1 MTQAELDF
9 HEWYYSDPSRLIT
22 TWLGVPLRKIPNDL
36 WVYAELIQRVQPRW
50 IIETGTLE
58 GGSALWFAQVG
69 ALAGARMQVIT
80 IDLEARPNQPTH
92 SAIEYVVGNSLDPAI
107 QAHVRMR
114 LGWFPGPV
122 LVSLDSDHTAAHVL
136 AELRA
141 YSPFV
146 TPGSYLVVEDTN
158 LAYEAVPGWGPSPR
172 DAVQQWFA
180 EDHPPFE
187 VDYACE
193 RYGLTFS
200 PQGWLRRVG

>member
-69 ALAGARMQVIT
+69 ALAGARTQVLT
-80 IDLEARPNQPTH
+80 IDLEARPQRPAH
-92 SAIEYVVGNSLDPAI
+92 PAIEYIVGSSLDPAV
-107 QAHVRMR
+107 QAHVRTQV
-114 LGWFPGPV
+114 GWAPGPV

-141 YSPFV
+141 YL
-146 TPGSYLVVEDTN
+146 G
-158 LAYEAVPGWGPSPR
+158 YEAVPGWGPSPR
-172 DAVQQWFA
+172 DALNQWFA

-187 VDYACE
+187 IDPACE

-200 PQGWLRRVG
+200 PQGWLRRL